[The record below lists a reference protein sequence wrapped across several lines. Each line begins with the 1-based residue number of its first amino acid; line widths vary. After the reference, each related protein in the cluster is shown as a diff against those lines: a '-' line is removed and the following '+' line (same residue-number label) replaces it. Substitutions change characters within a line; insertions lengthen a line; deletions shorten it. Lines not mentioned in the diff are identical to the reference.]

1 MLPEYF
7 LYVSAAILFASGV
20 SYLVATLRGDAQP
33 NRVTWFF
40 WGLAPMIAAIAAL
53 SKGVGL
59 ATLPVFVNGA
69 MPLLIFLASF
79 INKKAYWKISP
90 FDYSCGAM
98 ELMALLL
105 WYLTT
110 DATIAI
116 IFSILVGLCAS
127 TPTVLKAYKY
137 PETEDGLAFIL
148 GTISMLVGFL
158 AVQQYSFDSAPFLG
172 MATLVNAVI
181 TFGIYRRKIFT
192 SKVQK

>member
-1 MLPEYF
+1 MLPAYF
-7 LYVSAAILFASGV
+7 VYVSVVLNVYAGASYFF
-20 SYLVATLRGDAQP
+20 STLRGQTQP

-40 WGLAPMIAAIAAL
+40 WALAPLIAGTAQL
-53 SKGVGL
+53 SEGVGISSL
-59 ATLPVFVNGA
+59 AVYSIALPPV
-69 MPLLIFLASF
+69 LILFASF
-79 INKKAYWKISP
+79 WNKKAYWKISP

-158 AVQQYSFDSAPFLG
+158 AVQQYSFDSAAFLG